1 MLMKKRLLAL
11 LLLGCIACGSF
22 AACGGSSDSD
32 NSSTSNSSSESV
44 TPPPSS
50 GSDGSSSEGTGE
62 GEGEGGGSVLEGID
76 YATSVTLDMNSAD
89 TIKQEATV
97 HLYIDGDTTHFNVPD
112 EVSVKGNGILK
123 ARYLAVNTPE
133 STGKIEEWGKTAS
146 NFTKSKLESATSI
159 ILETD
164 KNAWEVDSTGERC
177 LVWVWYKTA
186 ESDVY
191 RNLNIELLQNGL
203 AIASDSEGNRYGAV
217 CAQALEQARTQKLH
231 IYSGKKDPLFYY
243 GDAIPIDL
251 KELRLNL
258 DAYKD
263 KSVAVEGFFT
273 YNDGQSIFLENYD
286 EETQLWY
293 GMSIYY
299 GYNASA
305 NLLEILKPGNH
316 VCVVG
321 KVQYYEAGD
330 SWQISGLE
338 YNRRNPDDPN
348 SSKLFGTGYATA
360 NVVTTIDTFRSDV
373 EIQITNPEN
382 ESITTKTYKYA
393 ELCLGSSISMQS
405 LKVKSVYTT
414 ATGGDS
420 DGALTL
426 TCEAPNGTS
435 ITVRTAVLR
444 KDGVLVTADEFKNKT
459 IDVNGV
465 IDVYN
470 GEYQIRVLSYKHITI
485 H

>member
-1 MLMKKRLLAL
+1 MKKKLLAL

-32 NSSTSNSSSESV
+32 NTTS
-44 TPPPSS
+44 TPPTSENS
-50 GSDGSSSEGTGE
+50 QTSEGAGE
-62 GEGEGGGSVLEGID
+62 GEGEGGGSAVEAID
-76 YATSVTLDMNSAD
+76 YAASVTLDMNSTD

-146 NFTKSKLESATSI
+146 NFTKSKLQAATSI
-159 ILETD
+159 VLETD
-164 KNAWEVDSTGERC
+164 KAAWEVDSTGERC

-203 AIASDSEGNRYGAV
+203 AIASDAQGNRYGSV
-217 CAQALEQARTQKLH
+217 CGQAINQAMAQKLH
-231 IYSGKKDPLFYY
+231 VYSDEKDPNFYY
-243 GDAIPIDL
+243 GDAQPIDL
-251 KELRLNL
+251 KELRLNTKN
-258 DAYKD
+258 YNGVK
-263 KSVAVEGFFT
+263 VAVEGIFT
-273 YNDGQSIFLENYD
+273 YNDGEAIYLENYD
-286 EETQLWY
+286 EEDQLWY
-293 GMSIYY
+293 GMYVYY

-305 NLLEILKPGNH
+305 TLLEILKPGNY
-316 VCVVG
+316 VRVVG
-321 KVQYYEAGD
+321 SVSEFQG

-338 YNRRNPDDPN
+338 YNRRNPDHPN
-348 SSKLFGTGYATA
+348 SSKLLGTGYTPA
-360 NVVTTIDTFRSDV
+360 NVETSIEKFRSNVSLEFID
-373 EIQITNPEN
+373 PET
-382 ESITTKTYKYA
+382 EELSTQTYKYT
-393 ELCLGSSISMQS
+393 ELCLASSISMKS
-405 LKVKSVYTT
+405 LKVKSTYTT
-414 ATGGDS
+414 QTGGDS
-420 DGALTL
+420 DGAISI
-426 TCEAPNGTS
+426 TCEAPDGTK
-435 ITVRTAVLR
+435 ITVRTAVLL
-444 KDGVLVTADEFKNKT
+444 DDQQNVVTADVFKNKT